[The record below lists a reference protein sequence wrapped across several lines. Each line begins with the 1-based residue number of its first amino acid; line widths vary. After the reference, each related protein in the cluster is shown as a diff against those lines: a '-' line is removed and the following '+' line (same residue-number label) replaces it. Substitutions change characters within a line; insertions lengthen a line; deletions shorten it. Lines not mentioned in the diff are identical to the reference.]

1 MKVNNLAFFQ
11 ILDFPQFLFPSL
23 CSVYLELTLCLV
35 SWIVY
40 YLILHLCYWFSSCFS
55 LVSSPGPYVW
65 SVGVWLLSHVRLRDP
80 MDCSTPGFP
89 VLHYLPDFAQTS
101 IHWAGDAIQPPPPL
115 SFPSSPTFSL
125 SQHQGLFQG
134 VTAGGQSIGAS
145 ASASVLPVNNQNWFP
160 LWLTVW
166 SPCCPRDSQES
177 SPTPQFRSIILQCSA
192 FFMVQLSH
200 PYLTTGKT
208 IALTRQTFV
217 RKVTPLFF

>member
-1 MKVNNLAFFQ
+1 MVLSNNYIIPIVNDAHHLSQSGF
-11 ILDFPQFLFPSL
+11 
-23 CSVYLELTLCLV
+23 TV
-35 SWIVY
+35 S
-40 YLILHLCYWFSSCFS
+40 
-55 LVSSPGPYVW
+55 PAQP
-65 SVGVWLLSHVRLRDP
+65 LSHARLCDRT
-80 MDCSTPGFP
+80 DCSTPG
-89 VLHYLPDFAQTS
+89 LPAHRQLVELAGAHVCR
-101 IHWAGDAIQPPPPL
+101 IGDAIQPPPPL

-208 IALTRQTFV
+208 IALTRWTFV
-217 RKVTPLFF
+217 GKVNVSAF